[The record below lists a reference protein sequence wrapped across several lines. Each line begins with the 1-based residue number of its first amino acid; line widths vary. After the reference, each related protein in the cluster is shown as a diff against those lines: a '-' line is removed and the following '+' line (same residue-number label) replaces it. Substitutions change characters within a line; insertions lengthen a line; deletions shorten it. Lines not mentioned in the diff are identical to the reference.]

1 MFSKVDCLSADIVED
16 SMNFAETVMQD
27 ATTEEMLHHTM
38 LSIGD
43 QGKDRVEE
51 DNKSIAWD

>member
-1 MFSKVDCLSADIVED
+1 MSADTFED

-43 QGKDRVEE
+43 QGTDRVEE
-51 DNKSIAWD
+51 DNRSIA

>member
-1 MFSKVDCLSADIVED
+1 MFSKVDCLSADTFED

-51 DNKSIAWD
+51 DNRSIA